1 MGKYTVTSGIVNH
14 AKKVVIYGVE
24 SVGKTSL
31 ASKFPHP
38 VFIDTE
44 GSTNQLDVNR
54 LPKPTSWPMLI
65 DEVKEV
71 AQERLYQT
79 LIIDTADW
87 AEKLCTEHVCSIR
100 GKKGVEDF
108 GFGTGYT
115 YVAEEWGRFL
125 DLLQHVV
132 DTANINVVL
141 TAHATIRKFEQ
152 PDEMGAYDR
161 YELKLGKKTTGQTAP
176 ITKEWADMVL
186 FLNFKTVVVAKDDK
200 GKKFQGQGGQRVMY
214 TTRRPAWDAKNR
226 FNLPDELPLDYK
238 YISHIFENS
247 NIQANST
254 YAPQNN
260 VNVNVNPNVNVSAN
274 VNTVSI
280 KNEQMP
286 ETLEEVRVPSE
297 QEIEN
302 TPLMNEL
309 DGLPQSLKD
318 LMISNKV
325 HEDEI
330 RNVVAMKGY
339 YPVDTPVRNYD
350 PEFINGV
357 IIGAWGKVYQMIAEN
372 RSGIQF

>member
-87 AEKLCTEHVCSIR
+87 AEKLCTEHVCSIH

-108 GFGTGYT
+108 GYGNGYT

-238 YISHIFENS
+238 YISHIFENKPET
-247 NIQANST
+247 NNT
-254 YAPQNN
+254 YTPQNN
-260 VNVNVNPNVNVSAN
+260 VNMNVNVNQ
-274 VNTVSI
+274 TV
-280 KNEQMP
+280 KTEPTMQMP
-286 ETLEEVRVPSE
+286 ETLEEVKIPSE

-309 DGLPQSLKD
+309 DGLPQALKD

-325 HEDEI
+325 REDEI
-330 RNVVAMKGY
+330 RNAVGMKGY
-339 YPVDTPVRNYD
+339 YPIDMPVSHYD
-350 PEFINGV
+350 PDFINGV
-357 IIGAWGKVYQMIAEN
+357 LIGAWNQVYQMIVEN
-372 RSGIQF
+372 RLEMQF